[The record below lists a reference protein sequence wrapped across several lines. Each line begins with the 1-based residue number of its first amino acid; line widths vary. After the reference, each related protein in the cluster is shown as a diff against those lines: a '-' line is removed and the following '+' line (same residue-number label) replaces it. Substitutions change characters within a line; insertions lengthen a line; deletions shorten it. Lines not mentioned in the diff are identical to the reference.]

1 MITIY
6 GDVYSGNCYKVKLVA
21 EQLDYRYDWR
31 AIDIL
36 QGETKTAEFQA
47 INPAGKIPVM
57 VTDEGRVLAESNA
70 IIWYLA
76 QETPLLPQDSFAQ
89 AEILQWLFFEQ
100 YMHEPPVAGARFI
113 KRYLGNPEEKKA
125 ELAEKIQKGYQAL
138 DVMETH
144 LHHHDFFVSAHYS
157 IADIALFAYTHVAG
171 EGGFSLDAYPH
182 IRSWIKRIS
191 NQERFVPLG

>member
-1 MITIY
+1 MITIF

-21 EQLDYRYDWR
+21 EQLQYRYEWR

-36 QGETKTAEFQA
+36 RGDTKTAEFQA
-47 INPAGKIPVM
+47 FNPAGKIPVI
-57 VTDEGRVLAESNA
+57 VTETGQVLAESNA

-76 QETPLLPQDSFAQ
+76 QDTFLLPQDSFAQ

-113 KRYLGNPEEKKA
+113 KRYLGNPEDKQT
-125 ELAEKIQKGYQAL
+125 ELAAKIQKGYQAL

-144 LHHHDFFVSAHYS
+144 LRRHDFFVSAHYS
-157 IADIALFAYTHVAG
+157 IADIALFAYTHVAE
-171 EGGFSLDAYPH
+171 EGGFSLDAYPY
-182 IRSWIKRIS
+182 IQRWIERIS
-191 NQERFVPLG
+191 AQDRFVTLG